1 MDVQEWDI
9 DLADKVTLVFYDL
22 ITVQIADGREIPIW
36 AKDSD
41 THLGNMDADL
51 PKLVFTSKQPISIQ
65 QARSLQGALR
75 ARKEKGWYH
84 EIY

>member
-9 DLADKVTLVFYDL
+9 DLADKVTLVFYEL

-41 THLGNMDADL
+41 TNLGNMDADL